1 MFYENELN
9 FLRDVFRKCRVN
21 TFVGESGELVD
32 NNDIGLKSIFGKN
45 RADEFLTRLF
55 SERLD
60 SNTVYRLTDGLGL
73 SYSYLLL
80 PPSQKGEV
88 LFIGPYLKAL
98 PSKAYM
104 LELGEKNGISPKRQ
118 RYLEEYYE
126 SIPVLSEGN
135 YLFTMLSVFCERI
148 WDTPSFSMVEVD
160 NNKYQTPVL
169 PVSESLEG
177 DDFDDVIMNM
187 KALERRY
194 EFENEMI
201 QAVSLGQ
208 LLSDAH
214 VEELLKTVAP
224 VEKKRVYA
232 GVGDY
237 FSQEEYDQVRKSD
250 DNVFSKYAA
259 KARQGRTEPS
269 DAKVAEV
276 EFYTET
282 LAQIYAEQGY
292 YEQAKL
298 IYSKLILAYPEK
310 SAYFATLIQK
320 LEEIN

>member
-1 MFYENELN
+1 MQPLQTGNYMGYMDLSK
-9 FLRDVFRKCRVN
+9 LTLD
-21 TFVGESGELVD
+21 ELVGVV
-32 NNDIGLKSIFGKN
+32 NLYPWFGGARKELCVRMSRMGDGWSETQFADAALYVGARSKLLEVI
-45 RADEFLTRLF
+45 RA
-55 SERLD
+55 
-60 SNTVYRLTDGLGL
+60 G
-73 SYSYLLL
+73 
-80 PPSQKGEV
+80 
-88 LFIGPYLKAL
+88 KA
-98 PSKAYM
+98 
-104 LELGEKNGISPKRQ
+104 E
-118 RYLEEYYE
+118 
-126 SIPVLSEGN
+126 
-135 YLFTMLSVFCERI
+135 
-148 WDTPSFSMVEVD
+148 D
-160 NNKYQTPVL
+160 
-169 PVSESLEG
+169 
-177 DDFDDVIMNM
+177 
-187 KALERRY
+187 
-194 EFENEMI
+194 
-201 QAVSLGQ
+201 
-208 LLSDAH
+208 LSDAH